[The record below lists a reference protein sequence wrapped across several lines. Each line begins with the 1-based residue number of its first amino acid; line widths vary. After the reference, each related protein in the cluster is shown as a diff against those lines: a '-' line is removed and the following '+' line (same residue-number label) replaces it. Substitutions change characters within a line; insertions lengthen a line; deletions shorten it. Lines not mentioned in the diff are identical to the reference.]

1 MLRIAIIYGLGL
13 AAAALLLAWID
24 HIHMLRQAS
33 TEFYVTVIAL
43 SFALLGGWMGYR
55 LTPRPRGGGFVQNHA
70 AMAALGISQR
80 EEEVLQLLAKGD
92 ANKVIA
98 RKLAISPHTVKT
110 HIGNLLVKLDAG
122 NRTQAISKARELD
135 ILP

>member
-1 MLRIAIIYGLGL
+1 MLRITTIYGLGL
-13 AAAALLLAWID
+13 AVAALLLAWID

-43 SFALLGGWMGYR
+43 SFAILGGWMGHR
-55 LTPRPRGGGFVQNHA
+55 LTPRPRGGSFVQNHA

-80 EEEVLQLLAKGD
+80 EEEVLQLLAQGD

-98 RKLAISPHTVKT
+98 RKLSISPHTVKT
-110 HIGNLLVKLDAG
+110 HVANLFFKLDAD
-122 NRTQAISKARELD
+122 NRTQAICKARELD